1 MKNCNAVNTITTVN
15 LKLTR
20 EGQGKI
26 IDPTLFRSL
35 IGSLRY
41 LSITRPNIVYNVGL
55 LSRYTKKPKES
66 HWLVVERILRY
77 IKATMDFG
85 R

>member
-1 MKNCNAVNTITTVN
+1 MKNCNAVDTPTTVN

-26 IDPTLFRSL
+26 IDPILFRSL
-35 IGSLRY
+35 IRSLRY

-55 LSRYTKKPKES
+55 LSRYTEKPKES
-66 HWLVVERILRY
+66 H
-77 IKATMDFG
+77 
-85 R
+85 